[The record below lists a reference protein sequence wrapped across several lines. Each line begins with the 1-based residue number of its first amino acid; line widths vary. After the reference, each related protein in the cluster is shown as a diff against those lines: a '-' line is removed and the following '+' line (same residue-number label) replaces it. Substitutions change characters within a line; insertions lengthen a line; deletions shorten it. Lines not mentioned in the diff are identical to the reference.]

1 MSVLELVKLIFINF
15 FVHAFKL
22 LLNNSEEDVI
32 LVGGE
37 EGLDDMAGDEQL
49 IQEFSL
55 KGKLILKVSTIELFV
70 FLLFFEQLF
79 FELVQ
84 QQPTIPD

>member
-1 MSVLELVKLIFINF
+1 MCILEIVELIFINF
-15 FVHAFKL
+15 FVNAFKL
-22 LLNNSEEDVI
+22 LLNNSEEDVV
-32 LVGGE
+32 LVGGQ
-37 EGLDDMAGDEQL
+37 EGLDDMPGDEQL
-49 IQEFSL
+49 IQEFSF

-84 QQPTIPD
+84 QQPTIPY

>member
-1 MSVLELVKLIFINF
+1 MPILKFVELILINF

-32 LVGGE
+32 LVCGE

-55 KGKLILKVSTIELFV
+55 KGKFILKVSTI
-70 FLLFFEQLF
+70 
-79 FELVQ
+79 
-84 QQPTIPD
+84 